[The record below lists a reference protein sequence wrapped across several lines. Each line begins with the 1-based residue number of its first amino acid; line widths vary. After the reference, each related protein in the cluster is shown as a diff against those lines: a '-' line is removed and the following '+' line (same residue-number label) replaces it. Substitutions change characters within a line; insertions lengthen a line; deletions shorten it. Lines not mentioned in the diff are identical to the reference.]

1 MAKFRHFIQGA
12 GPRWVAHIPAAP
24 KRAVQILCAGLL
36 ALASVAL
43 GAAEPSLYERVK
55 SGVFCEQSADSG
67 RYCTYKI
74 DAVFEIGIKD
84 VGGEHTVVGFRHSN
98 VDAEL
103 YAVLYG
109 GCIAI
114 VPGKGN
120 KSAKQR
126 DYGVFISPNTG
137 EVYRASVQCAESLK

>member
-1 MAKFRHFIQGA
+1 MAKFHDPIRGVSKRRA
-12 GPRWVAHIPAAP
+12 PCTPAWLM
-24 KRAVQILCAGLL
+24 RAVQIGGAGLV
-36 ALASVAL
+36 ALASAAL
-43 GAAEPSLYERVK
+43 GAAEPTLYDRVRGGT
-55 SGVFCEQSADSG
+55 SCEQTADSG
-67 RYCTYKI
+67 RYCAYKI
-74 DAVFEIGIKD
+74 DAIFEIGIKD
-84 VGGEHTVVGFRHSN
+84 VGGEHTVVGFRRSN

-126 DYGVFISPNTG
+126 DYAVFISPQTG
-137 EVYRASVQCAESLK
+137 EVYRASVQCQESLK

>member
-1 MAKFRHFIQGA
+1 MTKFQHSIQG
-12 GPRWVAHIPAAP
+12 GIERPAARASAGLL
-24 KRAVQILCAGLL
+24 RAVQICGAGLL
-36 ALASVAL
+36 ALAAVAL
-43 GAAEPSLYERVK
+43 GATEPTLYDRVHG
-55 SGVFCEQSADSG
+55 GVSCEQTADSG

-74 DAVFEIGIKD
+74 DAVVEIGIKD

-98 VDAEL
+98 VDAAL

-109 GCIAI
+109 GCVAI

-126 DYGVFISPNTG
+126 DYGVFISPKTG
-137 EVYRASVQCAESLK
+137 EVYRASVQCQESLK